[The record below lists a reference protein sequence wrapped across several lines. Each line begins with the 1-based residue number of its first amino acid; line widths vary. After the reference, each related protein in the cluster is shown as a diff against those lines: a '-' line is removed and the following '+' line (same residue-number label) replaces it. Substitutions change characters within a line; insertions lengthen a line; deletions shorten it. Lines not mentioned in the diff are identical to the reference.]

1 MFSSSL
7 VSRPLSQTGG
17 NPDDF
22 KNINEAYDVLRDP
35 EKRRIYDEVSV
46 GVAFGERGG
55 RAARF
60 GRVGRGRALPSRR
73 SAERA
78 RPALTPFLTLL
89 PSPPLS
95 SIQYGEDAI
104 KEGMG
109 GPGGPG
115 GGGMADIFEMFAG
128 GGGRGR
134 GPPRERK
141 GDNVVHRL
149 KVSLEDMFRGST
161 R

>member
-1 MFSSSL
+1 
-7 VSRPLSQTGG
+7 
-17 NPDDF
+17 
-22 KNINEAYDVLRDP
+22 
-35 EKRRIYDEVSV
+35 
-46 GVAFGERGG
+46 
-55 RAARF
+55 
-60 GRVGRGRALPSRR
+60 
-73 SAERA
+73 
-78 RPALTPFLTLL
+78 
-89 PSPPLS
+89 
-95 SIQYGEDAI
+95 
-104 KEGMG
+104 MG

-115 GGGMADIFEMFAG
+115 GGGMADIFEMFA

>member
-1 MFSSSL
+1 MMIE
-7 VSRPLSQTGG
+7 R
-17 NPDDF
+17 
-22 KNINEAYDVLRDP
+22 
-35 EKRRIYDEVSV
+35 EKRR
-46 GVAFGERGG
+46 GEGAGASASERCPSL
-55 RAARF
+55 ARSPRRPPLF
-60 GRVGRGRALPSRR
+60 DLETALPSHT
-73 SAERA
+73 S
-78 RPALTPFLTLL
+78 LTP
-89 PSPPLS
+89 SHPLS
-95 SIQYGEDAI
+95 STHLLQYGEDAI

-109 GPGGPG
+109 GGGPGG

-128 GGGRGR
+128 GGRGRG